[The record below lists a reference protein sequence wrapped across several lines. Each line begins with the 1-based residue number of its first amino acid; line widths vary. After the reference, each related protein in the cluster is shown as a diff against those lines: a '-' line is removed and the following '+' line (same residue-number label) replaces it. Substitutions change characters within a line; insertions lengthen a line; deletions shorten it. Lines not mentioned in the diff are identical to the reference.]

1 MVAEREIVPESIHEK
16 SAQNAKAILKFLS
29 QKDKATPLLILTHD
43 YPDPDALASAFALD
57 YIARSGFGIQSRI
70 AYGGVIGR
78 MENKAMVQLFKI
90 PAHPVHQSNFRK
102 YADVA
107 LVDTQPSFE
116 NNSFPKGKK
125 ASLVIDQH
133 QPLGKI
139 QAEIAIVDTDCGAT
153 SVIMAET
160 LLKSRLPIPVPIA
173 SSLAYGILSDTM
185 GFYRSNRPD
194 VIETYLKMVPHCDF
208 KALARIQNPFRSKS
222 FFQTLRSGIQN
233 ARIFKGLLISHLG
246 KIESPDLVAQT
257 TDFLLTYKPV
267 KWAFCTG
274 RFRERLYVSL
284 RLDKME
290 SEDAG
295 EILRDVVP
303 RRKDAGGHDV
313 IAGGSFLVGK
323 ESVEEKWKEAE
334 SLIIEKLRKRLK
346 ISKKGDFSSPFRER
360 SSDAPSGS

>member
-1 MVAEREIVPESIHEK
+1 MAEKEIAPENVQEK

-29 QKDKATPLLILTHD
+29 QKEKNAPLLILTHD
-43 YPDPDALASAFALD
+43 YPDPDALASAFTLD
-57 YIARSGFGIQSRI
+57 YIAHSGFGIQSRI

-90 PAHPVHQSNFRK
+90 PAYPLHQSNFRK

-133 QPLGKI
+133 QPVGKI
-139 QAEIAIVDTDCGAT
+139 QSELAVVDTDCGAT

-160 LLKSRLPIPVPIA
+160 LLRSRLPIPVPVA
-173 SSLAYGILSDTM
+173 SSLAYGILSDTQ
-185 GFYRSNRPD
+185 GFYRSSRPD
-194 VIETYLKMVPHCDF
+194 VIATYLKIVPHCDF
-208 KALARIQNPFRSKS
+208 KALARIQNPLRSKS

-233 ARIFKGLLISHLG
+233 ARILKGLLVSHLG
-246 KIESPDLVAQT
+246 KVESPDLVAQT
-257 TDFLLTYKPV
+257 ADFLLTYKQV

-284 RLDKME
+284 RLEKME

-313 IAGGSFLVGK
+313 IAGGSFMVGK
-323 ESVEEKWKEAE
+323 EGLEEKWKETE
-334 SLIIEKLRKRLK
+334 SLIVEKLRKRLK
-346 ISKKGDFSSPFRER
+346 IPKKGEFYNPFREKAA
-360 SSDAPSGS
+360 DATTGS